1 MTDFMQA
8 RRAMVERQIEG
19 RGVSDPRLL
28 EAMRAVPRE
37 AFVDTADADLAHAD
51 MPLAIGAGQTISQPY
66 IVALMIEAASLQPS
80 DRALEVGAGSGY
92 AAAIMGRLVE
102 RVHAIERI
110 PELAR
115 NAAERLR
122 ALGIANVEVRVGD
135 GTLGWPD
142 AAPFDAILV
151 AAGAPAV
158 PEALKRQLAPGGRLI
173 IPVGTGD
180 VQRLVRIRRGEDG
193 RFEEEQIDA
202 VRFVPLIGEQGWQD
216 TKPAT
221 SPLGNDRIRK
231 EAGQ

>member
-37 AFVDTADADLAHAD
+37 AFVDPADAEHAHED
-51 MPLAIGAGQTISQPY
+51 MPLSIGAGQTISQPY
-66 IVALMIEAASLQPS
+66 IVALMIEAARLQPS
-80 DRALEVGAGSGY
+80 DRVLEVGAGSGY
-92 AAAIMGRLVE
+92 AAAVMSRLVE
-102 RVHAIERI
+102 RVYAIERI

-122 ALGIANVEVRVGD
+122 ALGIANVEVKVGD

-180 VQRLVRIRRGEDG
+180 VQRLVRIRQGEDG

-216 TKPAT
+216 TQPAT
-221 SPLGNDRIRK
+221 SRR
-231 EAGQ
+231 

>member
-37 AFVDTADADLAHAD
+37 AFVDPADAELAHED
-51 MPLAIGAGQTISQPY
+51 MPLSIGAGQTISQPY

-92 AAAIMGRLVE
+92 AAAVMGRLAE

-110 PELAR
+110 PELAD
-115 NAAERLR
+115 AAAARLE
-122 ALGIANVEVRVGD
+122 ALDFANVEVAVGD

-158 PEALKRQLAPGGRLI
+158 PEALKRQLAPGGRLV

-180 VQRLVRIRRGEDG
+180 VQRLLRITRGEDD
-193 RFEEEQIDA
+193 RFEEEQIEA
-202 VRFVPLIGEQGWQD
+202 VRFVPLVGEQGWQD

-221 SPLGNDRIRK
+221 SRRGNERIRK
-231 EAGQ
+231 ETGR

>member
-28 EAMRAVPRE
+28 EAMRGMPRE
-37 AFVDTADADLAHAD
+37 AFVNPADAELAHED
-51 MPLAIGAGQTISQPY
+51 MPLSIGAGQTISQPY

-92 AAAIMGRLVE
+92 AAAVMGRLAE

-110 PELAR
+110 PELAD
-115 NAAERLR
+115 AAAARLE
-122 ALGIANVEVRVGD
+122 ALDFANVEVAVGD

-158 PEALKRQLAPGGRLI
+158 PEALKCQLAHGGRLI

-180 VQRLVRIRRGEDG
+180 VQRLLRITRGEDC

-202 VRFVPLIGEQGWQD
+202 VRFVPLVGEQGWQD
-216 TKPAT
+216 TKPGA
-221 SPLGNDRIRK
+221 SRCGSDRK
-231 EAGQ
+231 ETGR

>member
-158 PEALKRQLAPGGRLI
+158 PEALERQLAPGGRLI

-180 VQRLVRIRRGEDG
+180 VQRLLRITRGADD
-193 RFEEEQIDA
+193 RFEEEQIEA
-202 VRFVPLIGEQGWQD
+202 VRFVPLVGEQGWQD
-216 TKPAT
+216 AKPAT
-221 SPLGNDRIRK
+221 SPRGTDRIRK
-231 EAGQ
+231 EAGR

>member
-1 MTDFMQA
+1 MTDFMKA
-8 RRAMVERQIEG
+8 RRAMVERQVEG

-37 AFVDTADADLAHAD
+37 AFVDPADADLAHED
-51 MPLAIGAGQTISQPY
+51 MPLSIGAGQTISQPY

-92 AAAIMGRLVE
+92 AAAVMGRLVE

-110 PELAR
+110 PELAD
-115 NAAERLR
+115 AAAARLE
-122 ALGIANVEVRVGD
+122 ALDFANVEVAVGD

-158 PEALKRQLAPGGRLI
+158 PEALKRQLAPGGRLV

-180 VQRLVRIRRGEDG
+180 VQRLLRITRGEDD
-193 RFEEEQIDA
+193 RFEEEQIEA
-202 VRFVPLIGEQGWQD
+202 VRFVPLVGEQGWQD

-221 SPLGNDRIRK
+221 SRRGNERIRK
-231 EAGQ
+231 ETGR

>member
-37 AFVDTADADLAHAD
+37 AFVDPGDAELAHED
-51 MPLAIGAGQTISQPY
+51 MPLSIGAGQTISQPY
-66 IVALMIEAASLQPS
+66 IVALMIEAARLQPS
-80 DRALEVGAGSGY
+80 DRVLEVGAGSGY

-158 PEALKRQLAPGGRLI
+158 PEALERQLAPGGRLI

-180 VQRLVRIRRGEDG
+180 VQRLLRITRGADD
-193 RFEEEQIDA
+193 RFEEEQIEA
-202 VRFVPLIGEQGWQD
+202 VRFVPLVGEQGWQD

-221 SPLGNDRIRK
+221 SRRGNERIRK
-231 EAGQ
+231 ETGR